1 MRPRAETAVRASQCH
16 DGMLVGCARVRRNTE
31 CAQTQATHRQNQ
43 KYPIYPES
51 QFYYVRG
58 PPRPGATHRLVAT
71 ALHGQARSLAGTGSG
86 ERRSRRGR
94 GEALARA
101 RTLRTLPPA
110 APAPDTHARRM
121 AQGTPPPVRRW
132 PRAAGARSGCSGA
145 LCTQPAACNPIASCW
160 GGSGP
165 AAAWEASPC
174 LWCTCAARGRRSR
187 GQRGEHQW
195 QAQCHPPS
203 HRHRARRQ
211 ALSRA

>member
-1 MRPRAETAVRASQCH
+1 
-16 DGMLVGCARVRRNTE
+16 MLVGCARVRRNTE

-121 AQGTPPPVRRW
+121 AQGTPPLSADGLVLQGR
-132 PRAAGARSGCSGA
+132 
-145 LCTQPAACNPIASCW
+145 
-160 GGSGP
+160 GP
-165 AAAWEASPC
+165 AAAVPCAPSLQPATLSPLAGGDQVRRQRGRHRLAC
-174 LWCTCAARGRRSR
+174 GAPARPEGGAQEGRGESTSGRHSATPPLTGTARGDR
-187 GQRGEHQW
+187 
-195 QAQCHPPS
+195 P
-203 HRHRARRQ
+203 
-211 ALSRA
+211 